1 MPGRGGSARADAG
14 ARRRDLAV
22 AASLPARRGPLKL
35 ESRFWGTRVFHD
47 VARDAEAST
56 RALQRCAAAEERR
69 DMAAEECR
77 ARAQEADALRRD
89 YFELVRL
96 INRYGPCPG
105 ELFCTTRFPG
115 REYAAHVSAA
125 ATTLVC
131 WWRRRRVRRLGRR

>member
-1 MPGRGGSARADAG
+1 MPGRGGGTRAGAV

-22 AASLPARRGPLKL
+22 AAALPARRGPLKL

-47 VARDAEAST
+47 AARDADASS

-69 DMAAEECR
+69 DMAAEESR

-96 INRYGPCPG
+96 VNRYGPCPG

-125 ATTLVC
+125 ATALVC
-131 WWRRRRVRRLGRR
+131 WWRRLRVRRLGRR